1 MKLQILILLAIGF
14 ALYQCQEPTHSHEG
28 AMSERI
34 DQLDIQG
41 HRGCRG
47 LMPENAIPGFI
58 KALELGVTTLEMD
71 AVITSDEKVILSH
84 EPFFSPDICMDSTG
98 LPITDD
104 SAFDNNIYHM
114 TYDQVRQFDCG
125 TKVVESFPD
134 QEKLRV
140 HKPLLAEVID
150 TVEAYVQE
158 HSIAPVGYNIEIKSS
173 LKGDSLYHPVPEK
186 FAALLLSVIQDRGVG
201 ERVIIQS
208 FDPRALRAVH
218 KQNSEIRTA
227 LLIGS
232 SSDYEKNIDNLGFV
246 PTIYSPNWRLAS
258 ADMVKKMHENNIKV
272 IPWTVNEQEDMKHLI
287 DLGVDGIITDYPDR
301 LIDLV
306 NSLHDGDE

>member
-1 MKLQILILLAIGF
+1 MKQQYLILFAISF
-14 ALYQCQEPTHSHEG
+14 ALYQCQGPDHTNAD
-28 AMSERI
+28 AMSETI

-47 LMPENAIPGFI
+47 LMPENSIPGFI
-58 KALELGVTTLEMD
+58 RALELGVTTLEMD
-71 AVITSDEKVILSH
+71 AVITRDERVILSH

-104 SAFDNNIYHM
+104 SDFDNNIYEM
-114 TYDQVRQFDCG
+114 TYEQVRQFDCG
-125 TKVVESFPD
+125 TKVVESFPG
-134 QEKLRV
+134 QEKLTV
-140 HKPLLAEVID
+140 YKPLLAEVID
-150 TVEAYVQE
+150 TVESYIQE
-158 HSIAPVGYNIEIKSS
+158 HSIPAVDYNIEIKSS
-173 LKGDSLYHPVPEK
+173 PKGDSIYHPSPEK
-186 FAALLLSVIQDRGVG
+186 FAALLLGIVQGKGIV
-201 ERVIIQS
+201 EKVIIQS

-218 KQNSEIRTA
+218 EQNPEIRTA

-232 SSDYEKNIDNLGFV
+232 STDYEKNINNLGFV
-246 PTIYSPNWRLAS
+246 PPIYSPNWRLVS
-258 ADMVKKMHENNIKV
+258 ADMVKYMHDHNIKV

-306 NSLHDGDE
+306 NSIRKGDE